1 MLLFLLMMSTSQAAI
16 AKTPMYRAEPKKTQV
31 YVREGVI
38 EGGEGG
44 AIGGYVSN
52 IRRSKNPGYERV
64 VLDVDGATIPAFH
77 AALEPDQKRI
87 VFTLNGKT
95 KPSFSPENIKKAFTK
110 SALVR
115 SIDLY
120 PKIDEESWSFT
131 LRMKDGYPIE
141 IFYLTSPNRIVIDI
155 KDVVMPGSTA
165 AHSVK
170 KIREESLDSVERTFG
185 GEETPE

>member
-1 MLLFLLMMSTSQAAI
+1 MLSTSQAAI

-38 EGGEGG
+38 EGGEGP
-44 AIGGYVSN
+44 AVGGYVSN
-52 IRRSKNPGYERV
+52 IRRSKNPGYERI
-64 VLDVDGATIPAFH
+64 VLDVDGTAIPAFH

-95 KPSFSPENIKKAFTK
+95 KPAFSPDAVKKAFSK

-131 LRMKDGYPIE
+131 LRLKEGFPIE
-141 IFYLTSPNRIVIDI
+141 IFYLSSPNRIVIDI
-155 KDVVMPGSTA
+155 KDVVMPGATT

-170 KIREESLDSVERTFG
+170 KIREESLESVDRSFEA
-185 GEETPE
+185 EETPE